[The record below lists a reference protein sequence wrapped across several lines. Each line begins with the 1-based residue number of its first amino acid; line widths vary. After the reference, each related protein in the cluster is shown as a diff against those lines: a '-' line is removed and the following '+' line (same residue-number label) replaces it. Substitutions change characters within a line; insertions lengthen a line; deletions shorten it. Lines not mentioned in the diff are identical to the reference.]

1 MNTMGQYFKDD
12 GFRPR
17 EDSTLRIQN
26 DIYKGLYANE
36 SWRAAFAEKFVELA
50 YGAFDTERM
59 LALVDEMA
67 AEIRPEMK
75 RQIARWGMH
84 ASIEDWEAEIQK
96 LKTIIAHRRET
107 VLGQMQKTFGIT
119 DEGLAEL
126 IQKYGSQ

>member
-1 MNTMGQYFKDD
+1 M
-12 GFRPR
+12 
-17 EDSTLRIQN
+17 
-26 DIYKGLYANE
+26 
-36 SWRAAFAEKFVELA
+36 ELA

-96 LKTIIAHRRET
+96 LKTIIANRRET
-107 VLGQMQKTFGIT
+107 ALGQMQKTFGIT
-119 DEGLAEL
+119 DEELTEL
-126 IQKYGSQ
+126 IQKYEGQ